1 MQAQIAADGGA
12 AFTDFVAD
20 GPQAAAFMLLFAAC
34 AAITFIVVAL
44 GVNGGIEKANLV
56 MMPLLIVASVGVA
69 TYALVQP
76 AALDGLAYFLA
87 PDFSKFSLELVIAVL
102 GQTFFGLSVAVAI
115 MMTYGSYI
123 KPDVSIISSARQ
135 TVETILG
142 ASVLAGLM
150 TVSAAFIAPDSGRA
164 VAENPGPSLMFFVLP
179 QVLGTSVLPPR

>member
-1 MQAQIAADGGA
+1 
-12 AFTDFVAD
+12 
-20 GPQAAAFMLLFAAC
+20 MLLFAAC

-76 AALDGLAYFLA
+76 AALDELAYFLA

-115 MMTYGSYI
+115 MMTYGSYMKLDI
-123 KPDVSIISSARQ
+123 SIISSALQ

-150 TVSAAFIAPDSGRA
+150 TVSAAFIALDSGQA
-164 VAENPGPSLMFFVLP
+164 VAENPGSSLMFLVLP